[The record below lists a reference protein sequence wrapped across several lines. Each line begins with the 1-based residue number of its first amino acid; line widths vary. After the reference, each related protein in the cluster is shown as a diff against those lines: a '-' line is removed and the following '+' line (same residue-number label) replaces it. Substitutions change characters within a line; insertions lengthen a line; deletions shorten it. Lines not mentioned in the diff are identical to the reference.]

1 MTLPIRRFPHF
12 LCPQQHANWW
22 RALSV
27 RDWRQYSIQMFG
39 RSVLEPRLID
49 WVGDLSYCYS
59 GRVLEPRAAD
69 SSLLGLIQRVSEW
82 AGVDFNHCL
91 MNYYRNG
98 QDSMGWHR
106 DDEPELG
113 VNPTVASLSLGC
125 ERDFQF
131 RRPGEPTQ
139 TIRLGQGE
147 LLIMDPPCQRDW
159 QHQLPKRALSKCA
172 VPRINLTFRCIQPS
186 EA

>member
-1 MTLPIRRFPHF
+1 MTLPIRRFPQF
-12 LCPQQHANWW
+12 LTPVQQAFWW
-22 RALSV
+22 QHLSV

-39 RSVLEPRLID
+39 RRVLEPRLID
-49 WVGDLSYCYS
+49 WAGDLSYCYS
-59 GRVLEPRAAD
+59 GRVLEPRPID
-69 SSLLGLIQRVSEW
+69 SALFRLMQQISQLS
-82 AGVDFNHCL
+82 GVEFNHCL

-113 VNPTVASLSLGC
+113 ANPTIASLSLGC

-131 RRPGEPTQ
+131 RRPGHSTQ
-139 TIRLGQGE
+139 SIRLGQGE
-147 LLIMDPPCQRDW
+147 LLIMDPPCQREW

-172 VPRINLTFRCIQPS
+172 EPRINLTFRRIRPS
-186 EA
+186 AA

>member
-1 MTLPIRRFPHF
+1 MTLPIRRFPNF
-12 LCPQQHANWW
+12 LCPQQHADWW

-39 RSVLEPRLID
+39 RSVIEPRLID

-69 SSLLGLIQRVSEW
+69 SSLLDLIQRVSER

-113 VNPTVASLSLGC
+113 LTLPSRVCRWVASEISSSAALES
-125 ERDFQF
+125 
-131 RRPGEPTQ
+131 
-139 TIRLGQGE
+139 RL
-147 LLIMDPPCQRDW
+147 
-159 QHQLPKRALSKCA
+159 K
-172 VPRINLTFRCIQPS
+172 PS
-186 EA
+186 V